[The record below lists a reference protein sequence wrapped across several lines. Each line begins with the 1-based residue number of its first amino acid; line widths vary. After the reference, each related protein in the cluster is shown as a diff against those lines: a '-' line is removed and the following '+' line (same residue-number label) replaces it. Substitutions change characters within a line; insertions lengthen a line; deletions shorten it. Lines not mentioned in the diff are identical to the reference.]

1 MLARQCDRCGEF
13 ITEDLT
19 SKLKTFM
26 LQKKYPIIPMK
37 FEETDTRYTRVQ
49 ADLCGNCTMS
59 YMEWFETGGKE
70 THQNEI
76 PMDSNTSAI

>member
-19 SKLKTFM
+19 NKLKVTM

-37 FEETDTRYTRVQ
+37 FEETDTRYSRVQ
-49 ADLCGNCTMS
+49 ADLCGICTMS
-59 YMEWFETGGKE
+59 YMEWFETGERGLNE
-70 THQNEI
+70 TN
-76 PMDSNTSAI
+76 